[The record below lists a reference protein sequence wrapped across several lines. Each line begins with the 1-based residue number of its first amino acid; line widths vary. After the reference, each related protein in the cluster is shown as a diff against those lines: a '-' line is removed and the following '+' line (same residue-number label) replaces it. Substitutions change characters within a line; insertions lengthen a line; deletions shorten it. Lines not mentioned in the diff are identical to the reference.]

1 MGWRGAG
8 DDCGFG
14 LTDGGGVG
22 VVILYGVNSF
32 ATVLANCECPCSI
45 FQLPLQ
51 RLPLAYP
58 MHQFPPPN
66 PHSTPIM
73 PSSFP
78 LSPRSLTPLS
88 FPLPIPQP
96 DTQTPLKKTFTN
108 ALQPRNTKT
117 TLETPQPRHRS
128 LRISDRMV

>member
-1 MGWRGAG
+1 VGWRGAG
-8 DDCGFG
+8 DDCGIG
-14 LTDGGGVG
+14 LTDGGGAG

-45 FQLPLQ
+45 FRLPLQ

-88 FPLPIPQP
+88 LPLPIPQP
-96 DTQTPLKKTFTN
+96 DTQTPLTKHLLTPYSRGIQKRPSK
-108 ALQPRNTKT
+108 PRSQDT
-117 TLETPQPRHRS
+117 EACG
-128 LRISDRMV
+128 